1 MPPKDAK
8 KKTAKSA
15 NSKPKAPAAESQSA
29 EYVLKYLVTL
39 LHIVFFTLNS
49 LVSNNNSV
57 LHLVI
62 NKTVNLFT
70 ERMTFSAVYT
80 MTRLRSELSC

>member
-1 MPPKDAK
+1 MPPKDTK

-15 NSKPKAPAAESQSA
+15 TPKPKAPVAESQSA

-62 NKTVNLFT
+62 NKNCSSIYRKNDYL
-70 ERMTFSAVYT
+70 SALYDDQ
-80 MTRLRSELSC
+80 LKK